1 MKQNIQD
8 IWETIKRP
16 NLRVIG
22 IEKGGKNMKGTK
34 ITSNKK
40 IEENFPK
47 VKKRCLSRYKK
58 NTKHQKD

>member
-1 MKQNIQD
+1 M
-8 IWETIKRP
+8 KRP